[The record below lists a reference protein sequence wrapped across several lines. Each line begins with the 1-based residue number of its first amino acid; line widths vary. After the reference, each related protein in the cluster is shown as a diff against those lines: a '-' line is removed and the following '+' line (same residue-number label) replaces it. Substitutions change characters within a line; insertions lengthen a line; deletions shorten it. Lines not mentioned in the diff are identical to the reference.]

1 MRKNRWSNLFG
12 DILAIGTVSTVA
24 LSAKHVAK
32 KYGQKYKGISINGL
46 YLLDYA
52 AGRIFGDGAKAQ
64 EMTSAWKWVLHSAT
78 VFMIRYVENSS

>member
-24 LSAKHVAK
+24 LSAKHIAK
-32 KYGQKYKGISINGL
+32 KYGQKYKGVSINGL

-52 AGRIFGDGAKAQ
+52 AERIFGDVAKGQ
-64 EMTSAWKWVLHSAT
+64 GKLLSLLNKNKKDS
-78 VFMIRYVENSS
+78 ENGPASES